1 MTSHLCQSC
10 QSNPATFH
18 FTEIKDGQKD
28 EVHYCEACATAQ
40 GLNNEG
46 FVASIVDAMAR
57 GSRSKTTACPHCG
70 ITFEEFRAKGRFGCP
85 RDYEVFED
93 ALLQLV
99 GKMHAGARRHT
110 GRLPAG
116 SAPQQTETGNRLL
129 QLRTALKQAVQ
140 KEDYEDAARLR
151 DEIQTIDLQKGDL
164 QKSDKG
170 PQAAGA
176 PPEGAGGL
184 GEPGLES

>member
-1 MTSHLCQSC
+1 M
-10 QSNPATFH
+10 
-18 FTEIKDGQKD
+18 
-28 EVHYCEACATAQ
+28 HYCEACATAQ

-46 FVASIVDAMAR
+46 FVASIVDAMKR
-57 GSRSKTTACPHCG
+57 GSQSGTTACPHCG

-116 SAPQQTETGNRLL
+116 SAPQHTETGNRLL

-140 KEDYEDAARLR
+140 KENYEDAARIR
-151 DEIQTIDLQKGDL
+151 DEIQTLDR
-164 QKSDKG
+164 G
-170 PQAAGA
+170 PQEAGD
-176 PPEGAGGL
+176 PV
-184 GEPGLES
+184 PGPSGTEQ